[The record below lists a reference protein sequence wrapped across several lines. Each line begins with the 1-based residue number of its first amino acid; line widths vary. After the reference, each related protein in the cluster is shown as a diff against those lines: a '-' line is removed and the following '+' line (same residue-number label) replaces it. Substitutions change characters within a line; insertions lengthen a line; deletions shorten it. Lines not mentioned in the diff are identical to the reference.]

1 MARAE
6 SVRVRQAI
14 RDLRISRIAEISAL
28 GQGDPDII
36 PLWYGEG
43 DLPTPAFIAAAAT
56 AALQAGHTFY
66 TYKAGL
72 PELRTAIAEYQTGLY
87 ARPTDAERVLVSS
100 SGMSALMLV
109 AEALIDAGDN
119 LVIVAPVWPNIA
131 ASVSIMGG
139 EPRLVALDPV
149 PGGGWR
155 LDAERLF
162 AACDAR
168 TRGIFVNSP
177 SNPTGW
183 VISAAEIAEL
193 LAFARRRGLWLIAD
207 EVYGRI
213 VYGNRPAPSFL
224 DQAAP
229 DDRLI
234 VVNSFSKNW
243 AMTGW
248 RLGWMTIPPDL
259 LPVMEKLVEF
269 NTSGSPTFLQ
279 HAGIVAIREGEPFIA
294 GFVAR
299 CRAARDVAIDG
310 LQACRRVA
318 VARPE
323 GAFYA
328 FFRIDGIT
336 DSLAFAKEALS
347 RTKVGLAPGSA
358 FGPMGEGHLRLC
370 FARDPQQIA
379 EAVDRLRELLEKMR
393 HPAAAAGEVKGQMR
407 SHQRPAQPRTL
418 ADRGVDVGDAGDAA
432 GKEMDGLAPQR
443 GLQAVGDVPGDLAAD
458 MDRAFADA
466 RIKFHRPLDRGGRR
480 PCAADHLV
488 QRN

>member
-1 MARAE
+1 MARIK
-6 SVRVRQAI
+6 STRVRDAI
-14 RDLRISRIAEISAL
+14 RDLAPSRIAEISAL
-28 GQGDPDII
+28 GMGDPGVI

-43 DLPTPAFIAAAAT
+43 DLPTPDFIGAAAT
-56 AALQAGHTFY
+56 AAIEAGHTFY

-72 PELRTAIAEYQTGLY
+72 PELRSAIADYLTGLY
-87 ARPTDAERVLVSS
+87 ARPTEAERIVVSS

-109 AEALIDAGDN
+109 AQALIDPGDN
-119 LVIVAPVWPNIA
+119 LVIIAPIWPNIA

-155 LDAERLF
+155 LDVERIF
-162 AACDAR
+162 AACDTR

-177 SNPTGW
+177 ANPTGW
-183 VISAAEIAEL
+183 VISAGEIEAL

-229 DDRLI
+229 EDRLI
-234 VVNSFSKNW
+234 VVNSFSKSW

-248 RLGWMTIPPDL
+248 RLGWMTVPPDL

-279 HAGIVAIREGEPFIA
+279 HAGIAAIGGGEPFIA
-294 GFVAR
+294 RFVAR

-310 LQACRRVA
+310 LEACRRVE

-328 FFRIDGIT
+328 FFRVDGIT

-358 FGPMGEGHLRLC
+358 FGPMGEGYLRLC
-370 FARDPQQIA
+370 FARDPQLVA
-379 EAVDRLRELLEKMR
+379 EAVDRLRPLL
-393 HPAAAAGEVKGQMR
+393 
-407 SHQRPAQPRTL
+407 
-418 ADRGVDVGDAGDAA
+418 D
-432 GKEMDGLAPQR
+432 
-443 GLQAVGDVPGDLAAD
+443 
-458 MDRAFADA
+458 
-466 RIKFHRPLDRGGRR
+466 
-480 PCAADHLV
+480 
-488 QRN
+488 

>member
-1 MARAE
+1 M
-6 SVRVRQAI
+6 RVRDAI
-14 RDLRISRIAEISAL
+14 RDLPASRIAEISAL
-28 GQGDPDII
+28 GMGDPAVI

-43 DLPTPAFIAAAAT
+43 DLPTPGFIGAAST
-56 AALQAGHTFY
+56 AALEAGHTFY

-72 PELRTAIAEYQTGLY
+72 PELRSAIADYLTELY
-87 ARPTDAERVLVSS
+87 ARPTGAERIVVSS
-100 SGMSALMLV
+100 SGMTALMLV
-109 AEALIDAGDN
+109 AEALIDPGDN
-119 LVIVAPVWPNIA
+119 LVIIAPVWPNIA

-139 EPRLVALDPV
+139 EPRLVALDPM

-224 DQAAP
+224 DQGAP
-229 DDRLI
+229 EDRLI
-234 VVNSFSKNW
+234 VINSFSKNW

-379 EAVDRLRELLEKMR
+379 EAVDRLRPLL
-393 HPAAAAGEVKGQMR
+393 
-407 SHQRPAQPRTL
+407 
-418 ADRGVDVGDAGDAA
+418 D
-432 GKEMDGLAPQR
+432 
-443 GLQAVGDVPGDLAAD
+443 
-458 MDRAFADA
+458 
-466 RIKFHRPLDRGGRR
+466 
-480 PCAADHLV
+480 
-488 QRN
+488 